1 MVIYKA
7 FLKGYY
13 NSFSYLNRLDLAVHH
28 FRHFSNRNSG
38 LDGCDDIHN
47 ERGSSIEVSKSPCAN
62 HSKMDN
68 WLMGT
73 FSKPL
78 GLFEYVNRLNLW
90 LNGLSF
96 QRQFHPER
104 N

>member
-13 NSFSYLNRLDLAVHH
+13 NSLPYLNRLDLVVRR
-28 FRHFSNRNSG
+28 FRHFSNKNNG

-47 ERGSSIEVSKSPCAN
+47 ERAKANEDSNFPYVN
-62 HSKMDN
+62 HSKPDN

-73 FSKPL
+73 FSKRL
-78 GLFEYVNRLNLW
+78 SLFEFSNRLN
-90 LNGLSF
+90 S
-96 QRQFHPER
+96 
-104 N
+104 

>member
-7 FLKGYY
+7 FRKGYY
-13 NSFSYLNRLDLAVHH
+13 NSLSYLNRLGLAVHR

-47 ERGSSIEVSKSPCAN
+47 GRESANEDSNFPYVN
-62 HSKMDN
+62 HSKPDN

-73 FSKPL
+73 FSKPH
-78 GLFEYVNRLNLW
+78 GLFEFSNRLN
-90 LNGLSF
+90 S
-96 QRQFHPER
+96 
-104 N
+104 